1 MFPYSYRVGQ
11 YVAILPFL
19 FLMLVICFYFF
30 YILNFINAW
39 FLAQDTIYLTA
50 SCALEKKKKKKQ
62 VYSSVTG
69 YNVLRTD
76 LLYPYWF
83 FCRLVQT
90 ISVGR
95 VKIFNFI
102 FEFGLFLSLVL
113 SVLLHFW
120 KILLLSTYMFKIM
133 FSCWDYPL

>member
-11 YVAILPFL
+11 YVAILPLL

-50 SCALEKKKKKKQ
+50 SCALEKKKEKKQ

-83 FCRLVQT
+83 FCQLVQT